1 MELTNACQDA
11 EVLLAQVNGDPKVFG
26 NALKSLVLLLAPF
39 APYLAAE
46 LWEELGEKDSVLRAP
61 WPISDPELAKE
72 DILDIPGQVEGRLIS
87 LMPVKAPASKDDI
100 TKAMNNDPKI
110 QARIE
115 EAKRKARPE
124 DTVETKIIAV
134 AGKVGNAVV
143 LINGLSSSKV
153 K

>member
-1 MELTNACQDA
+1 
-11 EVLLAQVNGDPKVFG
+11 
-26 NALKSLVLLLAPF
+26 
-39 APYLAAE
+39 
-46 LWEELGEKDSVLRAP
+46 
-61 WPISDPELAKE
+61 LAKE